1 MKWLS
6 KAGACPVLHGISHDR
21 LIEVFGIVEYQVKRY
36 KKDELLAIQGDEV
49 KGLNILLTG
58 SVRAEMTDFSGRMI
72 KIEDISAPKPL
83 AGAFVFG
90 DDNYFPVDVLANE
103 DVVVLIIYKDQFLK
117 LLHYCP
123 QAQINYL
130 NLISKKTQFLTRKL
144 KFLSFKT
151 LKGKLAHY
159 LLQQNQKNSGSIQI
173 PISQQAMA
181 ELFGAARP
189 SIARVFSQ
197 LEDEDILRIKNRQ
210 VTIMD
215 QEKLIAYLD

>member
-1 MKWLS
+1 MLPGFGFCAIVTIG
-6 KAGACPVLHGISHDR
+6 AGAWWKSFACPFSDR
-21 LIEVFGIVEYQVKRY
+21 FYVCARAQLFVRQP
-36 KKDELLAIQGDEV
+36 
-49 KGLNILLTG
+49 GL
-58 SVRAEMTDFSGRMI
+58 
-72 KIEDISAPKPL
+72 
-83 AGAFVFG
+83 G
-90 DDNYFPVDVLANE
+90 DDYYFPVDVLANE